1 MKKLWGGRFKKKV
14 DKDFFKFQKSIDYD
28 YKLAEYDLYHS
39 LIHVLALKEAGI
51 LKQEEVSKLTSALKM
66 LLRQIKDGKFKPN
79 LNSEDIHSDI
89 QARIEKKLGK
99 LASKLHTLR
108 SRNDQIVFDE
118 KWYCWKKTLDV
129 HELLVDLEISLLFL
143 KKKYKNQYLIG
154 YTHTRPAQ
162 VVSFIHYLGAFGEM
176 FKRDVERLE
185 RFCNNLFIYIGAGSL
200 AGTSLSKANYN
211 KAIEKILSGKNFPKT
226 KPVENTLDNVSD
238 RDFIIEF
245 LSILAIVQMH
255 ISRLAED
262 FILYSTKEFNFIDL
276 PEEFCTGSSLMP
288 HKKNPDFLE
297 LLRGNTGK
305 IYGNLMS
312 LLTTMKGLPLTYNR
326 DMQLDKEPLFSSVKT
341 IKDELKILA
350 EFIKKVELNKSTIK
364 KSLEDKTLY
373 ATELAEYLVRKE
385 DVSFKEAHNLVGKLV
400 KCAEKGKGI
409 DGITDEKLKGFHPEL
424 NKKVINKVMNLKYA
438 VSQKKTVSNKIPK
451 NKKSMKK

>member
-1 MKKLWGGRFKKKV
+1 MKKLWGGRFKKKI

-51 LKQEEVSKLTSALKM
+51 LKQEEVNKLSSALKV
-66 LLRQIKDGKFKPN
+66 LLKQIRDGKFKPN

-89 QARIEKKLGK
+89 QDRIEKKLGS

-118 KWYCWKKTLDV
+118 KWYCFEKAAEIEK
-129 HELLVDLEISLLFL
+129 LLSSLLKSIIFL
-143 KKKYKNQYLIG
+143 AGKYENQCLIG
-154 YTHTRPAQ
+154 YTHTQPAQ
-162 VVSFIHYLGAFGEM
+162 TVFFADYLGAFWSM
-176 FKRDVERLE
+176 FNRDHHRLT
-185 RFCNNLFIYIGAGSL
+185 RFLDNLDNFIGAGSL
-200 AGTSLSKANYN
+200 AGSSLTRKDYQQAIGKLLIN
-211 KAIEKILSGKNFPKT
+211 KKMKGI
-226 KPVENTLDNVSD
+226 KPVENTLDNVSE

-255 ISRLAED
+255 MSRLAED
-262 FILYSTKEFNFIDL
+262 FILYSTKEFNFINL

-297 LLRGNTGK
+297 LLRANTGK
-305 IYGNLMS
+305 IYGNLIS
-312 LLTTMKGLPLTYNR
+312 VLTTMKGLPLTYNR

-350 EFIKKVELNKSTIK
+350 EFIKKIELNKNTIK

-385 DVSFKEAHNLVGKLV
+385 HVSFKQAHNLVGKLI
-400 KCAEKGKGI
+400 KYAEKGKGI
-409 DGITDEKLKGFHPEL
+409 DEIPDEKLKTFHPTL

-438 VSQKKTVSNKIPK
+438 VSQKKTVSNKITR
-451 NKKSMKK
+451 NKKLMKK